1 MNKVSV
7 TKDRQEQLLYA
18 FTVVTIIFL
27 PMDTVSSIFGMNTAD
42 VRDMELT
49 QWAFWAAAIPTGI
62 CVILAALW
70 MVGAYGE
77 LAAWLGKK
85 FRGRSDMMLED
96 RPPPYQRVAGEG
108 IISSRRGGRQ
118 TEAIV
123 VQNRVYNPYGDE
135 WEEPYKYGERVTR
148 RAGYRDVDR

>member
-1 MNKVSV
+1 MNKVSI

-62 CVILAALW
+62 LVILAALW

-85 FRGRSDMMLED
+85 FRADDGLVLED
-96 RPPPYQRVAGEG
+96 RPPPYQRVVREG
-108 IISSRRGGRQ
+108 LLSSRRGDGR
-118 TEAIV
+118 TAPVAVAER
-123 VQNRVYNPYGDE
+123 NKDRYPSD
-135 WEEPYKYGERVTR
+135 WDEPYDGRVSR
-148 RAGYRDVDR
+148 RTGYRVVER